1 MNAKILG
8 LITGVVMLSSCSSV
22 YQSGQTPDDVYYSPG
37 RPAAAASE
45 EYVETNPRR
54 NPNYYDESNYREDQY
69 LRMQIRTGRTSYY
82 GYNDF
87 AMMDPWM
94 YNNWRWNSWMVWN
107 SPWNSPWNSM
117 FYWNSFYNPY
127 CRPVVVYPG
136 KFPTGNWNSYTAS
149 RPSSAF
155 GMSSYLK
162 TNSSNK
168 SYNAKSMGYYGG
180 SYNNSNSNNSNGS
193 RRASSFFN
201 NNNSNYNNN
210 SGSYDRPSRS
220 YSPSSSGGS
229 SSPSRSSGSG
239 GGGGSRPVRNG
250 GGGE

>member
-22 YQSGQTPDDVYYSPG
+22 YKSGQTPDDVYYSPN
-37 RPAAAASE
+37 RQAAAASE

-54 NPNYYDESNYREDQY
+54 DAYYDEGNYRDDRY
-69 LRMQIRTGRTSYY
+69 LRMQISRGRMGYY
-82 GYNDF
+82 GYDDF

-127 CRPVVVYPG
+127 CRPVVVFPG
-136 KFPTGNWNSYTAS
+136 KFPTGNWNSYTTS

-168 SYNAKSMGYYGG
+168 NYNPKSMGYYGG
-180 SYNNSNSNNSNGS
+180 SYNNSNSNNSGS

-229 SSPSRSSGSG
+229 SSPSRSSGSS